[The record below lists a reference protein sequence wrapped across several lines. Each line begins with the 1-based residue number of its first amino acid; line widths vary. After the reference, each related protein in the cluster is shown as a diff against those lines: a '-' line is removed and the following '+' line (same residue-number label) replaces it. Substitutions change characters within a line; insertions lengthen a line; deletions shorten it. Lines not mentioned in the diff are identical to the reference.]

1 MIYSCCDSDSVRPAR
16 VLGNP
21 TLNGLN
27 YLEVLDTEAP
37 PFGLPRQQVLVL
49 HCLKDAPTLTT
60 DNILITGGE
69 SITGITAAWVA
80 TPATLPPTLPFTP
93 PVTLIS
99 AAKAYFTGLTDATD
113 VIIVGASVAGDFS
126 TYTLSLVNDAS
137 TAAQDTF
144 ELSAALNGFDPQL
157 TQVCFSFKVE
167 CGPDFD
173 CQPQTPPCAPDLP
186 TPPPINYLAKDYGS
200 FRTIMLDRLN
210 QLLPNWGASSEAD
223 MGIALAELVAYTGD
237 RLSYYQDAV
246 GTEAYLETARR
257 RVSLRRHALLVDY
270 HVHDGCNAR
279 AWVQVT
285 TNAEHGT
292 PVFVDRTLTRFY
304 TYAPGMPSTL
314 AVGTN
319 QEQAALIAG
328 VQVFEPLADA
338 LIFSELAQMY
348 FYTWGNSDC
357 CLPQGATEA
366 TLVGTLTNLQPG
378 DVLIFQEVRGPL
390 TGNSADADIRH
401 RCAVRLTAVLAN
413 DSSGDPIV
421 DPLIDTSGNAITG
434 PGQTPQQ
441 ITEIQWAPDD
451 ALPFPVCIC
460 STYVDENSDTQ
471 SVTNVSIALGN
482 IVLADHGLTMP
493 AASLRSVPAPTIYY
507 PNTSDRCSLE
517 AATPI
522 PARYN
527 PQVPD
532 TPLTQAIPV
541 TAVALAN
548 VGNPVTPAGHPVP
561 LTGGSIPLAGSSGVA
576 LTLQTTNYASWPAF
590 FGVQVTSNSSTPGN
604 IDLSVV
610 YNPPGGAAGFN
621 KLITVESFTDLSLH
635 SADVDYAV
643 TTVNSKSQ
651 LIQIAQPAAAPTP
664 AGFPAAP
671 AMLSTTVSVDLQDTS
686 STPVTYLTVTPTNP
700 GPTANNWPALF
711 GAEAG
716 PNANPSYFNLS
727 IVYSPA
733 AGPVGVT
740 PIPVMVEQFTN
751 LSPAT
756 AADEV
761 DSESALVIVQG
772 FAQSIDPTLAA
783 ADMMN
788 LNPSTA
794 IPAITLSGTLKNV
807 TSTWTPVQNLL
818 ASGAK
823 DTNFVVEVEADNT
836 ATIRFGDDTNGLT
849 PPTGTDFTAIWRV
862 GNGTTGNVGAESLT
876 RLAAGDGRITRCS
889 NPMPASGGTDPE
901 TNAQIQRRAPQQFLT
916 QERAITMPD
925 YVTAAGS
932 NSLVSNAVASQRWTG
947 SWYTVFIAA
956 EPQPS
961 SQTEG
966 AQTGGTL
973 TAAQQKSVTATV
985 NSFRLAGEDL
995 QLDSPQYVS
1004 LEIALS
1010 VCVDPDYF
1018 TLQVQQALKQVLG
1031 SGTGGYF
1038 NPANF
1043 TFGQNVY
1050 LSPIYAAARSV
1061 PGVNAVTATTFSIQ
1075 GVTDNTYLA
1084 NGEIP
1089 LRPLQIARLENDP
1102 SFPDH
1107 GQLTL
1112 NMEGG
1117 K

>member
-1 MIYSCCDSDSVRPAR
+1 MIYSCCNSVRQAD

-37 PFGLPRQQVLVL
+37 PLGLPRQQVLVL

-80 TPATLPPTLPFTP
+80 TPTTLPSTLPFTP
-93 PVTLIS
+93 PVTLTS
-99 AAKAYFTGLTDATD
+99 TAKAYFTGLTDATA

-126 TYTLSLVNDAS
+126 TYTLSLVNDAA

-157 TQVCFSFKVE
+157 TQVSFSFKVE
-167 CGPDFD
+167 CGPNFN

-237 RLSYYQDAV
+237 RLSYHQDAV
-246 GTEAYLETARR
+246 ATEAYLETARR
-257 RVSLRRHALLVDY
+257 RVSLRRHAVLVDY
-270 HVHDGCNAR
+270 HIHDGCNAR

-285 TNAEHGT
+285 TNADPGT
-292 PVFVDRTLTRFY
+292 PVFLDRTLTRFF

-314 AVGTN
+314 NVGAN

-338 LIFSELAQMY
+338 LIFAELAQMD

-366 TLVGTLTNLQPG
+366 TLKGQFTNLQPG
-378 DVLIFQEVRGPL
+378 DVLIFQEVKGPL
-390 TGNSADADIRH
+390 TGVCADADIRH
-401 RCAVRLTAVLAN
+401 RCAVRLTHVLAN
-413 DSSGDPIV
+413 DSSGNPIV
-421 DPLIDTSGNAITG
+421 DPLIDTSGNAITD

-441 ITEIQWAPDD
+441 ITEIRWAQDD
-451 ALPFPVCIC
+451 ALPFPVCIS
-460 STYVDENSDTQ
+460 STYLDENSDSQ
-471 SVTNVSIALGN
+471 SVPNVSIALGN

-493 AASLRSVPAPTIYY
+493 AAPLGSVPAPTIYY
-507 PNTSDRCSLE
+507 PNTSDRCALQ

-522 PARYN
+522 PPRYN

-532 TPLTQAIPV
+532 KPLTQAIPV

-561 LTGGSIPLAGSSGVA
+561 LTGVSIPLPGSSGFVA

-590 FGVQVTSNSSTPGN
+590 FGVQVAPNSGTPGN

-635 SADVDYAV
+635 SADADYAI

-664 AGFPAAP
+664 AGFPAVP
-671 AMLSTTVSVDLQDTS
+671 TMLSTTGSVDLQDTS
-686 STPVTYLTVTPTNP
+686 ATPVTYLTVTPT
-700 GPTANNWPALF
+700 AASNWSALF

-716 PNANPSYFNLS
+716 PNANPTYFNLS
-727 IVYSPA
+727 IVYDPA
-733 AGPVGVT
+733 SGAVGVT
-740 PIPVMVEQFTN
+740 PFPVTVEQFTN

-756 AADEV
+756 AANEV
-761 DSESALVIVQG
+761 DSESALVKVQG

-783 ADMMN
+783 SDLMN
-788 LNPSTA
+788 LDPSTA
-794 IPAITLSGTLKNV
+794 IPGITLSGTLNNV
-807 TSTWTPVQNLL
+807 TSTWTPLQNLL
-818 ASGAK
+818 ASGAE

-836 ATIRFGDDTNGLT
+836 ATLRFGDDTNGLT
-849 PPTGTDFTAIWRV
+849 PPTGTDFTTIWRV
-862 GNGTTGNVGAESLT
+862 GNGAAGNVGAESLT
-876 RLAAGDGRITRCS
+876 YLAAGDNRITRCS

-901 TNAQIQRRAPQQFLT
+901 TNAQIARRAPQQFLT

-925 YVTAAGS
+925 YVTAAES
-932 NSLVSNAVASQRWTG
+932 NPLVRNAVATQRWTG

-961 SQTEG
+961 SQTGG

-973 TAAQQKSVTATV
+973 TAAQQKSVTTTV

-1004 LEIALS
+1004 LEIALTI
-1010 VCVDPDYF
+1010 CVDPDYF
-1018 TLQVQQALKQVLG
+1018 NLDVQQALNQVLG
-1031 SGTGGYF
+1031 SGTGGFF
-1038 NPANF
+1038 NPDNF

-1061 PGVNAVTATTFSIQ
+1061 PGVNTVTATTFSIQ

-1089 LRPLQIARLENDP
+1089 LEPLQIARLENDP

>member
-1 MIYSCCDSDSVRPAR
+1 MIYSCCNSVRQAN

-37 PFGLPRQQVLVL
+37 PLGLPRQQVLVL

-80 TPATLPPTLPFTP
+80 TPATLPSTLPFTP
-93 PVTLIS
+93 PVTLTS

-113 VIIVGASVAGDFS
+113 VIVVGVSVAGDFS
-126 TYTLSLVNDAS
+126 TYTLSLVNDAA

-157 TQVCFSFKVE
+157 TGVSFSFKVE

-210 QLLPNWGASSEAD
+210 QLLLNWGASSEAD
-223 MGIALAELVAYTGD
+223 MGIALAELIAYTGD

-285 TNAEHGT
+285 TNADPGM
-292 PVFVDRTLTRFY
+292 PVFLDRTLTRFY
-304 TYAPGMPSTL
+304 TYAPAMPNTL
-314 AVGTN
+314 KVGAN

-338 LIFSELAQMY
+338 LIFAELAQMD

-366 TLVGTLTNLQPG
+366 TLMGTFTNLAPG
-378 DVLIFQEVRGPL
+378 DVLIFKEVKGPL
-390 TGNSADADIRH
+390 TGDPADAEIRH
-401 RCAVRLTAVLAN
+401 RCAVRLTAVLAK
-413 DSSGDPIV
+413 DSSGKPIV

-434 PGQTPQQ
+434 SGQTPQPL
-441 ITEIQWAPDD
+441 TEIHWAHDD
-451 ALPFPVCIC
+451 ALPFPVCIS
-460 STYVDENSDTQ
+460 STYLDENSDSQ

-493 AASLRSVPAPTIYY
+493 AASLGSVPAPTIYY
-507 PNTSDRCSLE
+507 PNTSDRCSLQ

-522 PARYN
+522 PPRYS
-527 PQVPD
+527 PQLPD

-541 TAVALAN
+541 SAVALAN
-548 VGNPVTPAGHPVP
+548 VGNPVTPAGHPVA
-561 LTGGSIPLAGSSGVA
+561 LSGVSIPLTSSAGFVA

-590 FGVQVTSNSSTPGN
+590 FGVSVAPNSSTPAN

-610 YNPPGGAAGFN
+610 YNPPGGAAGIN
-621 KLITVESFTDLSLH
+621 KLIIVESFTDLSLD
-635 SADVDYAV
+635 SADADYAV
-643 TTVNSKSQ
+643 TTVNATSQ
-651 LIQIAQPAAAPTP
+651 LIRIAQPTAAPTP

-671 AMLSTTVSVDLQDTS
+671 TMLAATGSVALQDTS
-686 STPVTYLTVTPTNP
+686 ATPVTYLTVQ
-700 GPTANNWPALF
+700 PTAADNWPALF

-716 PNANPSYFNLS
+716 PNANPTYFNLS

-733 AGPVGVT
+733 SGAVGVT
-740 PIPVMVEQFTN
+740 PFPVTVEQFTN
-751 LSPAT
+751 LSPAS
-756 AADEV
+756 AAGEI
-761 DSESALVIVQG
+761 DSQSALVIVQG

-783 ADMMN
+783 ADLMN
-788 LNPSTA
+788 LDPSTA
-794 IPAITLSGTLKNV
+794 IPAITLAGTLNNV
-807 TSTWTPVQNLL
+807 TSTWTSRQNLL
-818 ASGAK
+818 ASGTE

-836 ATIRFGDDTNGLT
+836 ATIRFGDDTNGLR
-849 PPTGTDFTAIWRV
+849 PPTGTEFSTTWRV
-862 GNGTTGNVGAESLT
+862 GNGTAGNVGAESLT
-876 RLAAGDGRITRCS
+876 LLAAGDGRITGCN
-889 NPMPASGGTDPE
+889 NPMPATGGTDPE
-901 TNAQIQRRAPQQFLT
+901 TNAQIARRAPQQFLT

-925 YVTAAGS
+925 YVTAAES
-932 NSLVSNAVASQRWTG
+932 NSLVSNAVATQRWTG

-956 EPQPS
+956 QPRPS
-961 SQTEG
+961 SQTCG
-966 AQTGGTL
+966 PQTGGTL
-973 TAAQQKSVTATV
+973 TTAQQNSVTATV
-985 NSFRLAGEDL
+985 NSLRLAGEDI

-1004 LEIALS
+1004 LEIALTI
-1010 VCVDPDYF
+1010 CVDPDYF
-1018 TLQVQQALKQVLG
+1018 NLHVQQALNQVLG
-1031 SGTGGYF
+1031 SGTGGFF

-1089 LRPLQIARLENDP
+1089 LGPLQIARLENNR
-1102 SFPDH
+1102 SFPNH

>member
-1 MIYSCCDSDSVRPAR
+1 MIYSCCTSHRAQY

-27 YLEVLDTEAP
+27 FLEVLDTEAP
-37 PFGLPRQQVLVL
+37 PLGLPRQQVLVL
-49 HCLKDAPTLTT
+49 HCLKDAPTLTS

-80 TPATLPPTLPFTP
+80 TPSTLPATLPFNP
-93 PVTLIS
+93 PVTLTS
-99 AAKAYFTGLTDATD
+99 AATAYFTGLADAND
-113 VIIVGASVAGDFS
+113 VIIVGTSVAGDFS
-126 TYTLSLVNDAS
+126 TYTLSLVNDAA
-137 TAAQDTF
+137 TAEQANF
-144 ELSAALNGFDPQL
+144 GLSAALNGFDPQL

-167 CGPDFD
+167 CGPNFD
-173 CQPQTPPCAPDLP
+173 CQPQTPPCAPSLP

-210 QLLPNWGASSEAD
+210 QLLPNWGATSEAD
-223 MGIALAELVAYTGD
+223 MGIALTELVAYVGD

-246 GTEAYLETARR
+246 ATEAYIETARQ

-285 TNAEHGT
+285 TNANPGT
-292 PVFVDRTLTRFY
+292 PVFLDRTVTRFY

-314 AVGTN
+314 AVGAN

-338 LIFSELAQMY
+338 LIFAELAQMN
-348 FYTWGNSDC
+348 FYSWGNSSC

-366 TLVGTLTNLQPG
+366 TLMGTFSNLQPG
-378 DVLIFQEVRGPL
+378 DVLIFEEVKGPL
-390 TGNSADADIRH
+390 TGDPADADIRH
-401 RCAVRLTAVLAN
+401 RCAVRLTAVLTQNA
-413 DSSGDPIV
+413 SSTTLV
-421 DPLIDTSGNAITG
+421 DPLIDTSGNPITG
-434 PGQTPQQ
+434 SSQTPQP
-441 ITEIQWAPDD
+441 ITEIQWAQDD
-451 ALPFPVCIC
+451 ALPFPVCIS
-460 STYVDENSDTQ
+460 STYLNENSDSV
-471 SVTNVSIALGN
+471 SVTNVSVALGN

-493 AASLRSVPAPTIYY
+493 AISLASVPPPTIYY
-507 PNTSDRCSLE
+507 PNISDRCSLQP
-517 AATPI
+517 ATPV
-522 PARYN
+522 PPRYS

-561 LTGGSIPLAGSSGVA
+561 LTGVSIPLLSSSGFVA

-590 FGVQVTSNSSTPGN
+590 FGVVVKPNSGTPGN

-635 SADVDYAV
+635 SGNPDYAV
-643 TTVNSKSQ
+643 TAVNSKSQ
-651 LIQIAQPAAAPTP
+651 LIRIAQPAAAPTP

-671 AMLSTTVSVDLQDTS
+671 TMLSTAGSVKLQDTS
-686 STPVTYLTVTPTNP
+686 ATPVTYLTVHSSA
-700 GPTANNWPALF
+700 ANGWPALF
-711 GAEAG
+711 GAEAS
-716 PNANPSYFNLS
+716 PNANPTYFDLE
-727 IVYSPA
+727 IVYNPSSGAIGVSPF
-733 AGPVGVT
+733 PVT
-740 PIPVMVEQFTN
+740 VEEFTN

-756 AADEV
+756 AADEI
-761 DSESALVIVQG
+761 DSESSLVTVQG

-783 ADMMN
+783 FDLMN
-788 LNPSTA
+788 LDPSTA
-794 IPAITLSGTLKNV
+794 IPAITLSGTLNNV
-807 TSTWTPVQNLL
+807 ASTWTPLQDLL
-818 ASGAK
+818 ASGAE
-823 DTNFVVEVEADNT
+823 DTNFVVEVQANYS
-836 ATIRFGDDTNGLT
+836 ATLRFGDDTNGLK
-849 PPTGTDFTAIWRV
+849 PPTGTAFAATYRV
-862 GNGTTGNVGAESLT
+862 GNGTQGNVGAESLT
-876 RLAAGDGRITRCS
+876 YLAAGDARITGCS

-901 TNAQIQRRAPQQFLT
+901 TNAQIQRRAPQAFLT
-916 QERAITMPD
+916 QERAVTMPD
-925 YVTAAGS
+925 YVTAAET
-932 NSLVSNAVASQRWTG
+932 NSLVRNAVASQRWTG

-961 SQTEG
+961 SQMGG

-985 NSFRLAGEDL
+985 NSYRLAGEDI

-1004 LEIALS
+1004 LEIVLTI
-1010 VCVDPDYF
+1010 CVDPDYF
-1018 TLQVQQALKQVLG
+1018 NLQVQQALNQVLG
-1031 SGTGGYF
+1031 SDTGGFF
-1038 NPANF
+1038 NSANF
-1043 TFGQNVY
+1043 SFGQDVY

-1061 PGVNAVTATTFSIQ
+1061 PGVSAVTATTFQIQ
-1075 GVTDNTYLA
+1075 GVNNSTFLA
-1084 NGEIP
+1084 SGEIP
-1089 LRPLQIARLENDP
+1089 LGPLQIARLENNP

>member
-1 MIYSCCDSDSVRPAR
+1 MIYSCCNTVRATL

-27 YLEVLDTEAP
+27 FLEVLDTEAP
-37 PFGLPRQQVLVL
+37 PLGLPRQQVLVL

-80 TPATLPPTLPFTP
+80 TPATLPATLPFTP
-93 PVTLIS
+93 PVTLTS
-99 AAKAYFTGLTDATD
+99 AAKAYFTGLTDEKD
-113 VIIVGASVAGDFS
+113 VIIVGTSVAGDFS
-126 TYTLSLVNDAS
+126 TYTLSLVNDAA
-137 TAAQDTF
+137 TASQDTF
-144 ELSAALNGFDPQL
+144 ELSASLNGFDPQL

-173 CQPQTPPCAPDLP
+173 CKPQTPPCAPDLP

-210 QLLPNWGASSEAD
+210 QLLPDWGASSEAD
-223 MGIALAELVAYTGD
+223 MGIALAELVSYVGD

-246 GTEAYLETARR
+246 ATEAYLETARR

-285 TNAEHGT
+285 TNASSGT
-292 PVFVDRTLTRFY
+292 PVFLDRTLTRFY

-314 AVGTN
+314 AVGQN
-319 QEQAALIAG
+319 QEQNALIAG

-338 LIFSELAQMY
+338 LIYADNAQMN
-348 FYTWGNSDC
+348 FYTWGNSNC

-366 TLVGTLTNLQPG
+366 TLMGTCKYLQTG
-378 DVLIFQEVRGPL
+378 DVLIFQEVIGPQ
-390 TGNSADADIRH
+390 TGNPADADIRH
-401 RCAVRLTAVLAN
+401 RCAVRLTAVLAK
-413 DSSGDPIV
+413 DSSGNPIV
-421 DPLIDTSGNAITG
+421 DPLIDTSGNPITG
-434 PGQTPQQ
+434 SGQKPQP
-441 ITEIQWAPDD
+441 ITEIQWAQDD
-451 ALPFPVCIC
+451 ALPFPVCIS
-460 STYVDENSDTQ
+460 STYLDEDSD
-471 SVTNVSIALGN
+471 SHPVANVSIALGN

-493 AASLRSVPAPTIYY
+493 ATSLGSVPPPTIYY

-517 AATPI
+517 
-522 PARYN
+522 PAKPVPPRYN
-527 PQVPD
+527 PQVPE

-548 VGNPVTPAGHPVP
+548 VGNPVTPPGHPVP
-561 LTGGSIPLAGSSGVA
+561 LTGVSIPLSSSSGIVA
-576 LTLQTTNYASWPAF
+576 LTLQITNSASWPAF
-590 FGVQVTSNSSTPGN
+590 FGVVVKPNSGN

-610 YNPPGGAAGFN
+610 YNPPGGAAGLN
-621 KLITVESFTDLSLH
+621 KLITVEAFTDLSLH
-635 SADVDYAV
+635 SADATYAV
-643 TTVNSKSQ
+643 NVVNAQSQ
-651 LIQIAQPAAAPTP
+651 LIRLAQPAAAPTP

-671 AMLSTTVSVDLQDTS
+671 TMLSATGSVNLQDTS
-686 STPVTYLTVTPTNP
+686 ATPVTYLTVQ
-700 GPTANNWPALF
+700 PTAVSGWPALF
-711 GAEAG
+711 AAEAG
-716 PNANPSYFNLS
+716 PNANPAYFNLE
-727 IVYSPA
+727 IVYTPPTGIGVA
-733 AGPVGVT
+733 PPV
-740 PIPVMVEQFTN
+740 IVEQFTN

-756 AADEV
+756 AADEI
-761 DSESALVIVQG
+761 DSESALVTVQS

-783 ADMMN
+783 SDLMN
-788 LNPSTA
+788 LDPSAA
-794 IPAITLSGTLKNV
+794 IPAITLSGTLNNV
-807 TSTWTPVQNLL
+807 TSTWTPLQNLL
-818 ASGAK
+818 ASGAE

-836 ATIRFGDDTNGLT
+836 ATLRFGDGTNGLT
-849 PPTGTDFTAIWRV
+849 PPTNTDFMATWRV
-862 GNGTTGNVGAESLT
+862 GNGTAGNVGAESLT
-876 RLAAGDGRITRCS
+876 YLAAGDASIIACS
-889 NPMPASGGTDPE
+889 NPMPASGGADPE

-925 YVTAAGS
+925 YVTAAES
-932 NSLVSNAVASQRWTG
+932 NSLVRNAVASQRWTG

-961 SQTEG
+961 SQNGG

-973 TAAQQKSVTATV
+973 TAVQQKSVTATV
-985 NSFRLAGEDL
+985 NSFRLAGEDI

-1004 LEIALS
+1004 LEIVLTI
-1010 VCVDPDYF
+1010 CVDPDYF
-1018 TLQVQQALKQVLG
+1018 NLHVQAALNQVLG
-1031 SGTGGYF
+1031 SGPGGFF
-1038 NPANF
+1038 NSANF

-1061 PGVNAVTATTFSIQ
+1061 PGVNAVTATTFQIQ
-1075 GVTDNTYLA
+1075 GVTDNTFLA

-1089 LRPLQIARLENDP
+1089 LGPLQIARLENNP

>member
-1 MIYSCCDSDSVRPAR
+1 MIYSCCNSVRQAY

-27 YLEVLDTEAP
+27 YLEVLDTEAVP
-37 PFGLPRQQVLVL
+37 LGLPRQQVLVL
-49 HCLKDAPTLTT
+49 HCLKDAPALTT

-69 SITGITAAWVA
+69 SITGITASWVA
-80 TPATLPPTLPFTP
+80 TPSTLPATLPFTP
-93 PVTLIS
+93 PFTLTS
-99 AAKAYFTGLTDATD
+99 EAQAYFTDLTDSDD
-113 VIIVGASVAGDFS
+113 VFIVGASVAGDFS
-126 TYTLSLVNDAS
+126 TYTLSLVNDAA
-137 TAAQDTF
+137 TALQDTF

-186 TPPPINYLAKDYGS
+186 TPSPINYLAKDYGS

-223 MGIALAELVAYTGD
+223 MGIALAELVAYMGD

-246 GTEAYLETARR
+246 ATEAYIETARR
-257 RVSLRRHALLVDY
+257 RVSLRRHAMLVDY

-285 TNAEHGT
+285 TNADPST
-292 PVFVDRTLTRFY
+292 PVFLDRTQTRFY

-314 AVGTN
+314 AAGAN
-319 QEQAALIAG
+319 QEQAALVAG

-338 LIFSELAQMY
+338 LIFAELAEMN
-348 FYTWGNSDC
+348 FYTWGNSSC

-366 TLVGTLTNLQPG
+366 TLMGTYTNLQPG
-378 DVLIFQEVRGPL
+378 DVLIFKEVKGPL
-390 TGNSADADIRH
+390 TGNAADADIRH
-401 RCAVRLTAVLAN
+401 RCAVRLTAVLAK
-413 DSSGDPIV
+413 DSSGNPIV
-421 DPLIDTSGNAITG
+421 DPLIDASGNPITG
-434 PGQTPQQ
+434 PGQTPQP
-441 ITEIQWAPDD
+441 ITEIQWAQDD
-451 ALPFPVCIC
+451 ALPFPVCIS
-460 STYVDENSDTQ
+460 STYLDEDSD
-471 SVTNVSIALGN
+471 SHPVANVSIALGN

-493 AASLRSVPAPTIYY
+493 AASLGCVPPPTIYY
-507 PNTSDRCSLE
+507 PNTSDRCSLQ

-522 PARYN
+522 PPRYN

-548 VGNPVTPAGHPVP
+548 VGNPLTPAGNPVP
-561 LTGGSIPLAGSSGVA
+561 LTGVSIPLSSSSGFVA
-576 LTLQTTNYASWPAF
+576 LTLQTTNYATWPVF
-590 FGVQVTSNSSTPGN
+590 FGVNVAPNSSTPGN

-621 KLITVESFTDLSLH
+621 KLITVESFTDLSLD
-635 SADVDYAV
+635 SADAGYAV
-643 TTVNSKSQ
+643 TAVNSKSQ
-651 LIQIAQPAAAPTP
+651 LIRIAQPAAAPAP

-671 AMLSTTVSVDLQDTS
+671 TMLSTTGSVNLQDTS
-686 STPVTYLTVTPTNP
+686 STPVTYLTVQPTA
-700 GPTANNWPALF
+700 ANNWPALF
-711 GAEAG
+711 AAAAS
-716 PNANPSYFNLS
+716 PNANPTYFDLA
-727 IVYSPA
+727 IVYNPA
-733 AGPVGVT
+733 SGTIGVT
-740 PIPVMVEQFTN
+740 PFPVTVEQFTN

-756 AADEV
+756 AADEI

-783 ADMMN
+783 SDLMN
-788 LNPSTA
+788 LDPSTA
-794 IPAITLSGTLKNV
+794 IAAITLSGTLNNV
-807 TSTWTPVQNLL
+807 TSTWTPLQNLL
-818 ASGAK
+818 ASGAE

-836 ATIRFGDDTNGLT
+836 ATLRFGDDTNGLM
-849 PPTGTDFTAIWRV
+849 PPTGTAFTATCRV
-862 GNGTTGNVGAESLT
+862 GNGTAGNVGAESLT
-876 RLAAGDGRITRCS
+876 SLASGDGRITGCS

-916 QERAITMPD
+916 QERAIIMPD
-925 YVTAAGS
+925 YVTAAES
-932 NSLVSNAVASQRWTG
+932 NSLVHNAVAAQRWTG

-961 SQTEG
+961 SQTGG

-985 NSFRLAGEDL
+985 NSFRLAGEDI

-1004 LEIALS
+1004 LDIVLTI
-1010 VCVDPDYF
+1010 CVDPDYF
-1018 TLQVQQALKQVLG
+1018 NLKVQRALNQVLG
-1031 SGTGGYF
+1031 SGPGGFF
-1038 NPANF
+1038 NPAKF

-1061 PGVNAVTATTFSIQ
+1061 PGVNAVTATMFQIQ
-1075 GVTDNTYLA
+1075 GVSDNTYLA
-1084 NGEIP
+1084 SGEIP
-1089 LRPLQIARLENDP
+1089 LGSLQIARLENNP
-1102 SFPDH
+1102 SFPNH